1 MKLKKSDNTSS
12 KEKAK
17 GFGEKKLT
25 LGQRIA
31 TGVFGGLLLLGF
43 GGFAGYEIY
52 DLGHHDYATQEQ
64 KLQQQV
70 NNDNTNK
77 STNNS
82 NDSSDSLPYLNDGN
96 VSVPKDNYSKGD
108 KIGI

>member
-1 MKLKKSDNTSS
+1 MIIQLKRT
-12 KEKAK
+12 
-17 GFGEKKLT
+17 
-25 LGQRIA
+25 
-31 TGVFGGLLLLGF
+31 
-43 GGFAGYEIY
+43 
-52 DLGHHDYATQEQ
+52 

-96 VSVPKDNYSKGD
+96 VSVPKIIIVKVMN
-108 KIGI
+108 